1 MKVGPR
7 AVTVAVVVALALAG
21 CTSGGGVSETY
32 NGAGDGDYT
41 SGDGTTQFF
50 APENRGD
57 PIVFDGTTE
66 NGDTVSSE
74 DLAGSVVL
82 VNFWY
87 AGCGPCRTEA
97 DDLNGLYTEYSDQGV
112 AFVGVNIRDDA
123 ATALSFEKDH
133 DVEYD
138 SILDVGDAAVTLA
151 FAQPAPPSTTPTTFL
166 LDTEGRVAARFTSA
180 IDPRVAVVSA
190 MIDDLLAEK

>member
-1 MKVGPR
+1 VKTGL
-7 AVTVAVVVALALAG
+7 AVASVVISLALVG
-21 CTSGGGVSETY
+21 CSSGGVSETY

-50 APENRGD
+50 APDSRGD
-57 PIVFDGTTE
+57 SIVFTGTSE
-66 NGDTVSSE
+66 NGDTISSA
-74 DLAGSVVL
+74 DLAGQVVL

-97 DDLNGLYTEYSDQGV
+97 DDLNGLFDEYSDQGV

-123 ATALSFEKDH
+123 ATALSFETKH
-133 DVEYD
+133 EVEYD
-138 SILDVGDAAVTLA
+138 SILDVRDAAVTLA